1 MTADWRADSP
11 GNLNNTITDDN
22 LHTMF
27 GTGLSVGQ
35 SGRTILPLSV
45 RATRSRVADQD

>member
-11 GNLNNTITDDN
+11 GNLKNTFTDDN
-22 LHTMF
+22 LRAMF

-35 SGRTILPLSV
+35 SGRTILPLNI
-45 RATRSRVADQD
+45 RAARS